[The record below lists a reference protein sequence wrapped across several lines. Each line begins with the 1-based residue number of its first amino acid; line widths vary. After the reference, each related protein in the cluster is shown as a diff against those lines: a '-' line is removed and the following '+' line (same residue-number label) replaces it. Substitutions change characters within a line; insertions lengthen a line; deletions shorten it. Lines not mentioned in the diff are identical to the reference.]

1 MQPDTLP
8 SLAQLQAR
16 VAELE
21 ARLAEGEDTAQA
33 NNRLLGELLDN
44 SPANVFAVD
53 RKLRLVA
60 INRTARETF
69 ERYRGFVPQIGD
81 YVPQFLANQPD
92 IMDRLAPV
100 WPRVLAGEGFID
112 TITLGTA
119 DAPRHYE
126 IRYHPWRDAWQQ
138 IQGGYMFA
146 FDITERMAEHERLR
160 QTEEALRQAQ
170 KMEAVGQLTWG
181 IAHDFNNLLGS
192 LLGSLELARQR
203 LGQQR
208 LGDATRLLE
217 LSHDNAS
224 RAAALVQRLLAFSRR
239 QALLPQALDVHALV
253 ADMHDLIRSATG
265 PHIDFQD
272 HTLAAQW
279 PIRVDPQQ
287 LENVLLNL
295 CINARDAMPR
305 GGTLRIASANTDL
318 AAAEARRLD
327 LPPGRYL
334 HIRVED
340 DGMGM
345 SDAVLQRT
353 LEPFFTTKPLGQGT
367 GLGLAMAYGFAR
379 QSAGQLLIDSVAG
392 EGTCVHLYFPQ
403 DQHTG
408 GGDHLAAVAAHAQPE
423 SAQARRIMLVEDQP
437 ALRLVLVEVLT
448 ELGHEVQ
455 ALEDGRQALEAMHRS
470 PPPDLLVA
478 DIDLPGGTDGYQLAA
493 VYQGLMKDAPV
504 LLITGYDIA
513 DALPMVRLGGRTELL
528 AKPFTLQSL
537 GERINQ
543 LLGVAPQPR

>member
-1 MQPDTLP
+1 MQPDTFP

-21 ARLAEGEDTAQA
+21 ARLAEGDDTAQA

-44 SPANVFAVD
+44 SRANVFAAD

-81 YVPQFLANQPD
+81 YVPQFLVDQPD
-92 IMDRLAPV
+92 LMDRLAPV
-100 WPRVLAGEGFID
+100 WPRVLAGEAFID

-126 IRYHPWRDAWQQ
+126 IRYHPWRDALQQ

-146 FDITERMAEHERLR
+146 FDITERVVEQERLR
-160 QTEEALRQAQ
+160 QTEDALRQAQ
-170 KMEAVGQLTWG
+170 KMEAVGQLTGG

-208 LGDATRLLE
+208 LADATRLLE

-224 RAAALVQRLLAFSRR
+224 RAAALVQHLLAFSRR

-253 ADMHDLIRSATG
+253 ADMHDLVRSATG

-279 PIRVDPQQ
+279 PIHVDPQQ

-295 CINARDAMPR
+295 CINARDAMPS

-318 AAAEARRLD
+318 TAAEARRLD

-340 DGMGM
+340 SGMGM
-345 SDAVLQRT
+345 SDAVLQRA

-403 DQHTG
+403 GRHTDSG
-408 GGDHLAAVAAHAQPE
+408 ANFAAVATHAQPE
-423 SAQARRIMLVEDQP
+423 SPQARRIMLVEDQP

-448 ELGHEVQ
+448 ELGHEVR
-455 ALEDGRQALEAMHRS
+455 ALEDGRQALEAMRQS

-478 DIDLPGGTDGYQLAA
+478 DIGLPEGTDGYQLAA
-493 VYQGLMKDAPV
+493 VYQELVKDAPV

-513 DALPMVRLGGRTELL
+513 GTLPMARLGGRIELL

-537 GERINQ
+537 GERINR
-543 LLGVAPQPR
+543 LLEVDPQPR